1 MRVAVFTG
9 SSAGVAAHAAAA
21 AAFATSL
28 VEAGV
33 GIVYGGASV
42 GMMAV
47 VADAALAA
55 GGEVIGVIPEHL
67 FDKEIAHGDLT
78 RLDTV
83 IGMHARKARMAE
95 LSDAFIAL
103 PGGAG
108 TLEELFEVWT
118 WGQLGLHAKPV
129 AIADFDGFYQPMIA
143 QLNVMVESGYIT
155 EAYLSRLGVVQTADE
170 FLRFVADYQPPPL
183 KWSDQA
189 VASPDG
195 ASTQLNL
202 QTRPL
207 ET

>member
-9 SSAGVAAHAAAA
+9 SSAGLPAHEAAAA
-21 AAFATSL
+21 HSPPAWSRP
-28 VEAGV
+28 GV

-42 GMMAV
+42 GLMGV

-67 FDKEIAHGDLT
+67 FDREIAHAGLT

-83 IGMHARKARMAE
+83 VGMHARKARMAE

-118 WGQLGLHAKPV
+118 WGQIGLHAKPV
-129 AIADFDGFYQPMIA
+129 AVADFDGFYQPMIA
-143 QLNVMVESGYIT
+143 QLNVMVASGYIT
-155 EAYLSRLGVVQTADE
+155 QAYMSKLGVVQTADE
-170 FLRFVADYQPPPL
+170 FLRSSPTTSRPRAMVRPATTR
-183 KWSDQA
+183 
-189 VASPDG
+189 PDG
-195 ASTQLNL
+195 IIGAPGARATPK
-202 QTRPL
+202 R
-207 ET
+207 

>member
-1 MRVAVFTG
+1 MRVAIFTG
-9 SSAGVAAHAAAA
+9 SSAGLPAHGEAA
-21 AAFATSL
+21 AAFATQL

-42 GMMAV
+42 GLMGV

-55 GGEVIGVIPEHL
+55 DGEVIGVIPEHL
-67 FDKEIAHGDLT
+67 FDKEIAHANLT

-83 IGMHARKARMAE
+83 VGMHARKARMAE

-118 WGQLGLHAKPV
+118 WGQIGLHAKPV

-143 QLNVMVESGYIT
+143 QLNVMVSDGYIKSS
-155 EAYLSRLGVVQTADE
+155 YLARLGVVKTADE
-170 FLRFVADYQPPPL
+170 FLRFVADYEPPPL
-183 KWSDQA
+183 KWADGLA
-189 VASPDG
+189 PSPDG
-195 ASTQLNL
+195 S
-202 QTRPL
+202 RPDVSSAG
-207 ET
+207 

>member
-9 SSAGVAAHAAAA
+9 SSAGLPAHVEAAAE
-21 AAFATSL
+21 FATRL

-42 GMMAV
+42 GLMGV

-55 GGEVIGVIPEHL
+55 GGEVIGVIPENL
-67 FDKEIAHGDLT
+67 FDREIGHEGLT

-83 IGMHARKARMAE
+83 VGMHARKARMAE

-118 WGQLGLHAKPV
+118 WGQIGLHAKPV
-129 AIADFDGFYQPMIA
+129 AIADFDGFYQPMIT
-143 QLNVMVESGYIT
+143 QLNVMVASGYISP
-155 EAYLSRLGVVQTADE
+155 AYLSRLGVVQTADE
-170 FLRFVADYQPPPL
+170 FLRFIADYEPPPL
-183 KWSDQA
+183 KWTEGLAPSA
-189 VASPDG
+189 DG
-195 ASTQLNL
+195 ASPELL
-202 QTRPL
+202 S
-207 ET
+207 

>member
-9 SSAGVAAHAAAA
+9 SSAGLPAHATAA

-67 FDKEIAHGDLT
+67 FDKEIAHAGLT

-83 IGMHARKARMAE
+83 VGMHARKARMSE
-95 LSDAFIAL
+95 LSDGFIAL

-118 WGQLGLHAKPV
+118 WGQIGLHAKPV
-129 AIADFDGFYQPMIA
+129 AVADFDGFYQPMIA
-143 QLNVMVESGYIT
+143 QLNVMVASGYIT
-155 EAYLSRLGVVQTADE
+155 QAYMSKLGVVKTADE
-170 FLRFVADYQPPPL
+170 FLRFIADYQPPPS
-183 KWSDQA
+183 KWTDGLPP
-189 VASPDG
+189 SPDR
-195 ASTQLNL
+195 A
-202 QTRPL
+202 RPG
-207 ET
+207 TA